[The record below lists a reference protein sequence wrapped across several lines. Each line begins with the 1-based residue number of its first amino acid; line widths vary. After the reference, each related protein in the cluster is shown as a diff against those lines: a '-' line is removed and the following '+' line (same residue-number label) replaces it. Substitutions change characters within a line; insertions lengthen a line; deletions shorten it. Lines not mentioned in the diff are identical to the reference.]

1 MSLDIETLG
10 TLSSADRVNTIA
22 KHLKSIPLA
31 QRAGVMETVQRGL
44 KEREAARL
52 TYNWNLHA
60 RDSQLPPEGDWD
72 TWLILAGRGFGKT
85 RTGAEWVRDQ
95 VESRAAHRIALVA
108 RTLDEAQSVM
118 IEGESGIV
126 NISPPWDKP
135 TYEPS
140 KRKLTWP
147 NGAHALVFSSH
158 EPDQLRGP
166 QFDAPWCDELA
177 SWEYPAQTWDNL
189 TFALRLGRRPRSV
202 VTTTPK
208 SIELVRSLPNR
219 PGVQVTRGST
229 YENQDN
235 LPPAYFNQLIEQ
247 YDGTR
252 IGQQEIYAELIDE
265 DEDAIW
271 KREWIEK
278 ARLSSHW
285 VRFYYKTI
293 IPDSNT
299 LLSLQD
305 NETPSFI
312 RAKMSSKPMV
322 RRARIMGVPGTSYI
336 CPRLGRRPR
345 SVVTTTPTSIERPQ
359 PRRQVRRPSSPPAT
373 YENQDNLPPAY
384 HQLIEQFNGHASDSR
399 RSTPSLST
407 RTKMPAGN
415 DSGSRITPLQPPAHL
430 PNRRRNRPSN
440 VLQAQQLR
448 DRHRSRRSRHAPK
461 ARLRPRRRVRQAH
474 PQLLGAPRRPPIRQ
488 VQRNPHHRRGQR
500 RRRHGQIHPQELRRA
515 HPALQG
521 HQGPPRQV
529 HPRRTRRRPLRT
541 EPAPY
546 PDTGAVSTT

>member
-1 MSLDIETLG
+1 MSLDTETLSTFSG
-10 TLSSADRVNTIA
+10 ADLVSRVA
-22 KHLKSIPLA
+22 GHLGHLPKS
-31 QRAGVMETVQRGL
+31 QRAACLETIMSDLHR
-44 KEREAARL
+44 REAMELKYA
-52 TYNWNLHA
+52 WSLHA
-60 RDSQLPPEGDWD
+60 RDSQLPPPGDWD
-72 TWLILAGRGFGKT
+72 TWMILAGRGFGKT

-95 VESRAAHRIALVA
+95 VESRAAHRMALVA

-147 NGAHALVFSSH
+147 NGAHALAFSSH

-166 QFDAPWCDELA
+166 QFDAAWCDELA

-189 TFALRLGRRPRSV
+189 TFALRLGHRPRSV

-278 ARLSSHW
+278 ARLSSHPP
-285 VRFYYKTI
+285 VARI
-293 IPDSNT
+293 VVAIDP
-299 LLSLQD
+299 
-305 NETPSFI
+305 
-312 RAKMSSKPMV
+312 AMSSKPNSSETGIVVIVVVGADM
-322 RRARIMGVPGTSYI
+322 RRKHAYVLADESG
-336 CPRLGRRPR
+336 RL
-345 SVVTTTPTSIERPQ
+345 TPNSWALR
-359 PRRQVRRPSSPPAT
+359 A
-373 YENQDNLPPAY
+373 
-384 HQLIEQFNGHASDSR
+384 
-399 RSTPSLST
+399 
-407 RTKMPAGN
+407 
-415 DSGSRITPLQPPAHL
+415 AHL
-430 PNRRRNRPSN
+430 FDKFNATRIIAEDNAGGDMVKSTLKNAVERTLPYKGI
-440 VLQAQQLR
+440 
-448 DRHRSRRSRHAPK
+448 K
-461 ARLRPRRRVRQAH
+461 ARRGKYIRAEPVAALYEQGRVHHVGRFPVEDQH
-474 PQLLGAPRRPPIRQ
+474 KCPP
-488 VQRNPHHRRGQR
+488 N
-500 RRRHGQIHPQELRRA
+500 
-515 HPALQG
+515 
-521 HQGPPRQV
+521 
-529 HPRRTRRRPLRT
+529 
-541 EPAPY
+541 
-546 PDTGAVSTT
+546 